1 MSGTDPASIEL
12 HVLAFLIER
21 RLTEQEAVAVV
32 KVLKHDSDLGFMT
45 GNWHSAWDR
54 LPAISKR
61 EMEKV
66 VRRRVLA
73 WMDRYHEGH
82 SARCLFT
89 GES

>member
-1 MSGTDPASIEL
+1 MTADPASIEL

-21 RLTEQEAVAVV
+21 RLTENEAVAVI
-32 KVLKHDSDLGFMT
+32 KVLKNDSSIGWLAGEW
-45 GNWHSAWDR
+45 GSGWER
-54 LPAISKR
+54 VPAIWKR
-61 EMEKV
+61 QIENL

-73 WMDRYHEGH
+73 WMDRYQQNH